1 MKGRTLSEPSEFLGN
16 NNKTA
21 ADEFK
26 AAFDAAVQFNSDTKD
41 GKDATEAAEIDDV
54 EDVRGDNIDVN
65 ESADKDGE

>member
-1 MKGRTLSEPSEFLGN
+1 MKF

-26 AAFDAAVQFNSDTKD
+26 AAFDAGVQFNKD
-41 GKDATEAAEIDDV
+41 VKEGKDATEAAVIEDV
-54 EDVRGDNIDVN
+54 EDVRADNIDVN